1 MRCEADR
8 CGQIVVLIGD
18 TDNGE
23 HLVAPI
29 FKISDLGLGKATP
42 ERDRDLMSP
51 CVHYLDCS
59 FPFALRLP
67 QPPNLSFGE
76 SLAGAVGFSVTVQ
89 LSWAPTLFYRRL
101 LTCLRCS
108 AGAWNWRQMAKLLY
122 MLPVCEGLTGRTWTR
137 Q

>member
-1 MRCEADR
+1 ML
-8 CGQIVVLIGD
+8 VVLIGD

-42 ERDRDLMSP
+42 ERDAGLMTP
-51 CVHYLDCS
+51 CVHDLDCS
-59 FPFALRLP
+59 FPLPFRLP
-67 QPPNLSFGE
+67 SKPPPPFFSSSE
-76 SLAGAVGFSVTVQ
+76 SLAGAVGLSVTVQ
-89 LSWAPTLFYRRL
+89 LSWSPTLFYRRL

-108 AGAWNWRQMAKLLY
+108 VGAWNWRQMAKLLY
-122 MLPVCEGLTGRTWTR
+122 MLPVCEGLTGRTWTL